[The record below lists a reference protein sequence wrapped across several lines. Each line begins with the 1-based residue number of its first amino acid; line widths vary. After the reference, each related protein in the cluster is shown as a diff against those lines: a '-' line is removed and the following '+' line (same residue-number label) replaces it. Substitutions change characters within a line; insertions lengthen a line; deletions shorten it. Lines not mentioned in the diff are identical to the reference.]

1 MYSNVKI
8 IIKTYIKLEFIYIYI
23 YIQINMHFVG
33 IDIKIYSEIH
43 LQYKSF
49 GLIYS
54 SDVLVYIFITN
65 EFLFISTIAIFHH

>member
-8 IIKTYIKLEFIYIYI
+8 IIKTYIKLD
-23 YIQINMHFVG
+23 IQINMHFVG

-43 LQYKSF
+43 LQYKSI

-65 EFLFISTIAIFHH
+65 DFLFISTMAIFHH